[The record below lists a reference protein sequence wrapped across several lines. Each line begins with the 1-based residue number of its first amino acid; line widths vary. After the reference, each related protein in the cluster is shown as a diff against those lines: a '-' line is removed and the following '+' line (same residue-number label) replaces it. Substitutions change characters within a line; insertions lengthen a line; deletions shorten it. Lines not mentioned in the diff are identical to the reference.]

1 MNRHAMNGA
10 GNREAPIDMEEA
22 AELETKERPRQK
34 LPFPPEPETIP
45 GRPETPPAESYATR
59 ADLKGATGME
69 KSKLILLGGGLLLAV
84 LFFVFTAVS
93 GRSPG
98 RRNLTGKRSSQ
109 QTQQPNTNPFQGS
122 VTPLM
127 DAARTPSSDDTG
139 EQVHAGDIER
149 TRSGDGVR
157 NNGAST
163 TGSQKPPASRPTA
176 NSSLGSVPSFS
187 DTQQKWEEPQ
197 PYGTPAPGSA
207 AQLQQKQNT
216 LKEPSLVFV
225 RSPRQNHPESSTTGT
240 TTEDNAPV
248 LDLTP
253 GTRIEAKLET
263 QISSVVQAPVV
274 AVVQY
279 TYALGNKVVVPA
291 GARVYGHL
299 EQANRSGYV
308 SVKFDELE
316 LLDGAR
322 EKIDAVGTDLDLG
335 PIKGKVFGK
344 NTGRNFLVQAASGLG
359 SAAAMLVGNNNSA
372 AFSEND
378 MLRQQVAENMG
389 QAGDSEV
396 MNLAV
401 NSRVVVT
408 VPADTKIY
416 VVFTRY
422 EQTPATLH
430 RVASNNP

>member
-34 LPFPPEPETIP
+34 PPFPPDPETIA
-45 GRPETPPAESYATR
+45 GRPETLLAESYATR
-59 ADLKGATGME
+59 ADLKGAAGME

-98 RRNLTGKRSSQ
+98 RRNLTGKPSSQ

-127 DAARTPSSDDTG
+127 DAVRTPSSENTG
-139 EQVHAGDIER
+139 GQVHAGDIER
-149 TRSGDGVR
+149 TRSI
-157 NNGAST
+157 
-163 TGSQKPPASRPTA
+163 TGSQKPPASRYAA

-197 PYGTPAPGSA
+197 PYGKPAPGSPA
-207 AQLQQKQNT
+207 PLQQQENT

-225 RSPRQNHPESSTTGT
+225 RSPRQNHPESSTAGT
-240 TTEDNAPV
+240 TTENNAPV

-263 QISSVVQAPVV
+263 QISSVVEAPVV

-322 EKIDAVGTDLDLG
+322 EKIDAVGTGLDLG

-389 QAGDSEV
+389 QAGDSEI

-416 VVFTRY
+416 VVFTRH

-430 RVASNNP
+430 RVASNSP

>member
-10 GNREAPIDMEEA
+10 GNREAPINVEEA
-22 AELETKERPRQK
+22 TELETKERPRQQP
-34 LPFPPEPETIP
+34 PFPPEPETIA
-45 GRPETPPAESYATR
+45 GHPETPPAESYATR
-59 ADLKGATGME
+59 ADLKGAAGVE

-98 RRNLTGKRSSQ
+98 RRNLTAKQPSQQAQRSS
-109 QTQQPNTNPFQGS
+109 TNPFQGS

-127 DAARTPSSDDTG
+127 DAVRTPSSDNSG
-139 EQVHAGDIER
+139 GQVHAGDIKR
-149 TRSGDGVR
+149 TRS
-157 NNGAST
+157 T
-163 TGSQKPPASRPTA
+163 TGNQKPLASRPTA

-197 PYGTPAPGSA
+197 PYGTPAPGSPA
-207 AQLQQKQNT
+207 PLRQQQNA

-225 RSPRQNHPESSTTGT
+225 RSPQPNHPESSTAGT

-263 QISSVVQAPVV
+263 QLSSVVEAPVV

-299 EQANRSGYV
+299 EQANRTGYV
-308 SVKFDELE
+308 SVKFYELE

-322 EKIDAVGTDLDLG
+322 EKIDAVGTGLDLG
-335 PIKGKVFGK
+335 PIQGKVFGK

-389 QAGDSEV
+389 QAGDSEI

-416 VVFTRY
+416 VVFTRH

-430 RVASNNP
+430 RVASNTP

>member
-10 GNREAPIDMEEA
+10 GNREAPINVEEA
-22 AELETKERPRQK
+22 TELETMERPRQK
-34 LPFPPEPETIP
+34 PPFPPEPEIIA

-59 ADLKGATGME
+59 ADLKGAAGME

-93 GRSPG
+93 GRSPT
-98 RRNLTGKRSSQ
+98 RKQTTRKQPSRQAQQSSI
-109 QTQQPNTNPFQGS
+109 NPFHGS

-127 DAARTPSSDDTG
+127 DATRTPSSDNTG
-139 EQVHAGDIER
+139 GQVHAGDIER
-149 TRSGDGVR
+149 TRS
-157 NNGAST
+157 T
-163 TGSQKPPASRPTA
+163 TSSHKPPASRPTA

-187 DTQQKWEEPQ
+187 DTQQKWEEPR
-197 PYGTPAPGSA
+197 PYGTPAPGSP
-207 AQLQQKQNT
+207 AQVQQQQNT

-225 RSPRQNHPESSTTGT
+225 RSPRPNHPESSTAGT
-240 TTEDNAPV
+240 TAEDNAPV

-263 QISSVVQAPVV
+263 QISSVIEAPVV

-308 SVKFDELE
+308 SVKFYELE
-316 LLDGAR
+316 LLDGAQ
-322 EKIDAVGTDLDLG
+322 EKIDAVGTNLDLG
-335 PIKGKVFGK
+335 PIQGKVFGK

-359 SAAAMLVGNNNSA
+359 SAAAMLVGSNNSA

-389 QAGDSEV
+389 QAGDSEI
-396 MNLAV
+396 MNLTV

-416 VVFTRY
+416 VVFTRH

-430 RVASNNP
+430 RVASNSP

>member
-34 LPFPPEPETIP
+34 PPFPPEPETIA

-109 QTQQPNTNPFQGS
+109 QTQQPNSNPFQGS

-127 DAARTPSSDDTG
+127 DATRTPSSDNTG
-139 EQVHAGDIER
+139 GQVHAGDIER
-149 TRSGDGVR
+149 TRS
-157 NNGAST
+157 T
-163 TGSQKPPASRPTA
+163 TGSHKPPASRPTA

-197 PYGTPAPGSA
+197 PYGTPAPGSP
-207 AQLQQKQNT
+207 AQVQQQQNT

-225 RSPRQNHPESSTTGT
+225 RSPRQKHSESSTAGT
-240 TTEDNAPV
+240 TTEDNAPA

-263 QISSVVQAPVV
+263 QISSVVEAPVV

-308 SVKFDELE
+308 SVKFYELE

-322 EKIDAVGTDLDLG
+322 EKIDAVGTGLDLG

-389 QAGDSEV
+389 QAGDSEI

-416 VVFTRY
+416 VVFTRH

-430 RVASNNP
+430 RVASNSP

>member
-10 GNREAPIDMEEA
+10 GNREAPINVEEA
-22 AELETKERPRQK
+22 TELETKEWPRQK
-34 LPFPPEPETIP
+34 PPFPPDAETVA
-45 GRPETPPAESYATR
+45 GRSETPPAESYATR
-59 ADLKGATGME
+59 ADLKGAAGME
-69 KSKLILLGGGLLLAV
+69 KSRLILLGGGLLLAV
-84 LFFVFTAVS
+84 LFFVFTAIS

-98 RRNLTGKRSSQ
+98 RRNLTGKQPSQ
-109 QTQQPNTNPFQGS
+109 PSQQPNSNPFHGS

-127 DAARTPSSDDTG
+127 DATRTPSSDNTG
-139 EQVHAGDIER
+139 GQVHAGDIER
-149 TRSGDGVR
+149 TRS
-157 NNGAST
+157 T
-163 TGSQKPPASRPTA
+163 TSSHKPPASRPAA

-187 DTQQKWEEPQ
+187 DTQQKWEEPR
-197 PYGTPAPGSA
+197 PYGTPAPGSPA
-207 AQLQQKQNT
+207 PLQQQQNT

-225 RSPRQNHPESSTTGT
+225 RSPRQNHPESSTAGT
-240 TTEDNAPV
+240 TTEDSAPA

-308 SVKFDELE
+308 SVKFYELE

-322 EKIDAVGTDLDLG
+322 EKIDAVGTGLDLG

-389 QAGDSEV
+389 QAGDSEI

-416 VVFTRY
+416 VVFTRH

-430 RVASNNP
+430 RVASNSP

>member
-10 GNREAPIDMEEA
+10 GNREAPIDVEEA

-34 LPFPPEPETIP
+34 PPFPPEPETIA
-45 GRPETPPAESYATR
+45 GRSETPPAEGYATR
-59 ADLKGATGME
+59 ADLKGAAGME

-98 RRNLTGKRSSQ
+98 RRNLTGKRSAQ
-109 QTQQPNTNPFQGS
+109 QTQQPNSNPFQGS

-127 DAARTPSSDDTG
+127 DAVRTPSSDNTG
-139 EQVHAGDIER
+139 GQVHAGDIER
-149 TRSGDGVR
+149 TRS
-157 NNGAST
+157 T
-163 TGSQKPPASRPTA
+163 TGGHKPPASRPAA

-197 PYGTPAPGSA
+197 PYGTPAPGSP
-207 AQLQQKQNT
+207 AQPRQQQNT

-225 RSPRQNHPESSTTGT
+225 HSPRPNHPESSTTGT
-240 TTEDNAPV
+240 TTEDNAPA

-308 SVKFDELE
+308 SVKFYELE

-322 EKIDAVGTDLDLG
+322 EKIDAVGTGLDLG
-335 PIKGKVFGK
+335 PIQGKVFGK

-378 MLRQQVAENMG
+378 MLRQQVAQNMG
-389 QAGDSEV
+389 QAGDSEI

-416 VVFTRY
+416 VVFTRH

-430 RVASNNP
+430 RIASNSP

>member
-34 LPFPPEPETIP
+34 PPFPPDPETIA
-45 GRPETPPAESYATR
+45 GRPETLLAESYATR
-59 ADLKGATGME
+59 ADLKGAAGME

-98 RRNLTGKRSSQ
+98 RRNLTGKPSSQ

-127 DAARTPSSDDTG
+127 DAVRTPSSENTG
-139 EQVHAGDIER
+139 GQVHAGDIER
-149 TRSGDGVR
+149 TRSI
-157 NNGAST
+157 
-163 TGSQKPPASRPTA
+163 TGSQKPPASRYAA

-197 PYGTPAPGSA
+197 PYGKPAPGSPA
-207 AQLQQKQNT
+207 PLQQQENT

-225 RSPRQNHPESSTTGT
+225 RSPRQNYPESSTTGT
-240 TTEDNAPV
+240 TIEDNTPV

-263 QISSVVQAPVV
+263 QISSVVEAPVV

-308 SVKFDELE
+308 SVKFYEIE

-378 MLRQQVAENMG
+378 MLRQQVAQNMG

-416 VVFTRY
+416 VVFTRH

-430 RVASNNP
+430 RVASKSP

>member
-10 GNREAPIDMEEA
+10 GNREVPIDMEEA

-34 LPFPPEPETIP
+34 PPFPPELETIA

-59 ADLKGATGME
+59 ADLKGAAGME
-69 KSKLILLGGGLLLAV
+69 KNKLILLGGALLVAV

-98 RRNLTGKRSSQ
+98 RRDLTGKQPSQ
-109 QTQQPNTNPFQGS
+109 QSQQPNSNPFHGS

-127 DAARTPSSDDTG
+127 DAAPTPSSDNTSG
-139 EQVHAGDIER
+139 QIHAGDIER
-149 TRSGDGVR
+149 TRS
-157 NNGAST
+157 T
-163 TGSQKPPASRPTA
+163 TSSHKPPASRPA
-176 NSSLGSVPSFS
+176 VNNSLGSVPSFS
-187 DTQQKWEEPQ
+187 DTQQKWEEPR
-197 PYGTPAPGSA
+197 PYGAPAPGSP
-207 AQLQQKQNT
+207 AQVQQQQNT

-225 RSPRQNHPESSTTGT
+225 RSPRQNHPESSTAGT
-240 TTEDNAPV
+240 TTEDDAPA
-248 LDLTP
+248 LNLTP

-263 QISSVVQAPVV
+263 QISSVVEAPVV

-308 SVKFDELE
+308 SVKFYELD

-396 MNLAV
+396 MNLAA

-416 VVFTRY
+416 VVFTRH

-430 RVASNNP
+430 RVASNSP

>member
-1 MNRHAMNGA
+1 MNHHAMNGA
-10 GNREAPIDMEEA
+10 GNREAPINVEEA
-22 AELETKERPRQK
+22 TEWETKERPRQQP
-34 LPFPPEPETIP
+34 PFPPDPETIA
-45 GRPETPPAESYATR
+45 GRPEAAPAESYATR
-59 ADLKGATGME
+59 TDLKGAAGME
-69 KSKLILLGGGLLLAV
+69 KNKLILLGGGLLLAV

-98 RRNLTGKRSSQ
+98 RRDLTGKRPSQ
-109 QTQQPNTNPFQGS
+109 QPQQPNFNPFHGS

-127 DAARTPSSDDTG
+127 DAAPTPSSDNTG
-139 EQVHAGDIER
+139 GQIHAGDIER
-149 TRSGDGVR
+149 TRS
-157 NNGAST
+157 T
-163 TGSQKPPASRPTA
+163 TSSHKPPASRPAA

-187 DTQQKWEEPQ
+187 DTQQKWEEPR
-197 PYGTPAPGSA
+197 PYGTPAPGSPA
-207 AQLQQKQNT
+207 PVQQQQNA

-225 RSPRQNHPESSTTGT
+225 RSPRQNHPESSTAGT
-240 TTEDNAPV
+240 TTADDAPA

-263 QISSVVQAPVV
+263 QISSVVEAPVV

-299 EQANRSGYV
+299 EQANRTGYV
-308 SVKFDELE
+308 SVKFYELE

-335 PIKGKVFGK
+335 PIRGKVFGK

-389 QAGDSEV
+389 QAGDSEI

-416 VVFTRY
+416 VVFTRH

-430 RVASNNP
+430 RVASNSP

>member
-34 LPFPPEPETIP
+34 PPFPPEPETIA

-59 ADLKGATGME
+59 ADLKGAAGME
-69 KSKLILLGGGLLLAV
+69 KSKLILLAGGLLLAV

-98 RRNLTGKRSSQ
+98 RRDRTGKRSSQ

-127 DAARTPSSDDTG
+127 DAARTPSSDNTG
-139 EQVHAGDIER
+139 EQIHAGDIER
-149 TRSGDGVR
+149 TRS
-157 NNGAST
+157 T
-163 TGSQKPPASRPTA
+163 TGSHKPPASRPAA

-197 PYGTPAPGSA
+197 PYGTPAPGSPG
-207 AQLQQKQNT
+207 QPRQQQNT

-225 RSPRQNHPESSTTGT
+225 RSPRPNHPESSTAGT
-240 TTEDNAPV
+240 TTEDNAPA

-263 QISSVVQAPVV
+263 QISSVVEAPVV

-299 EQANRSGYV
+299 EQANRTGYV
-308 SVKFDELE
+308 SVKFYELE

-322 EKIDAVGTDLDLG
+322 EKIDAVGTGLDLG

-389 QAGDSEV
+389 QAGDSEI

-416 VVFTRY
+416 VVFTRH

-430 RVASNNP
+430 RIASNSP

>member
-1 MNRHAMNGA
+1 MNGA
-10 GNREAPIDMEEA
+10 GNREVPIDMEEA

-34 LPFPPEPETIP
+34 PPFPPELETIA

-59 ADLKGATGME
+59 ADLKGAAGME

-98 RRNLTGKRSSQ
+98 RRNLTAKRSSQ

-127 DAARTPSSDDTG
+127 DAARTPSSDNTG

-197 PYGTPAPGSA
+197 PYGKPAPGSA
-207 AQLQQKQNT
+207 AQVQQQQNT

-225 RSPRQNHPESSTTGT
+225 RSPRPNRPESSTAGT

-263 QISSVVQAPVV
+263 QISSVVEAPVV

-308 SVKFDELE
+308 SVKFYELD

-396 MNLAV
+396 MNLAA

-416 VVFTRY
+416 VVFTRH

-430 RVASNNP
+430 RVASNSP

>member
-10 GNREAPIDMEEA
+10 GNREAPINVEEA
-22 AELETKERPRQK
+22 AELETRERPRQQP
-34 LPFPPEPETIP
+34 PFPPVPETVAA
-45 GRPETPPAESYATR
+45 RPETPPAAGYATR
-59 ADLKGATGME
+59 ADLKGAVGME
-69 KSKLILLGGGLLLAV
+69 KNKLILLGGGLLLAV

-98 RRNLTGKRSSQ
+98 RRDLTGKRSSQ
-109 QTQQPNTNPFQGS
+109 QTQQPSTNPFHGS

-127 DAARTPSSDDTG
+127 DAAPTPSSDNTG
-139 EQVHAGDIER
+139 GQIQAGDIER
-149 TRSGDGVR
+149 TRS
-157 NNGAST
+157 T
-163 TGSQKPPASRPTA
+163 TGRQKPPASRPAA
-176 NSSLGSVPSFS
+176 NNSLGSVPSFS
-187 DTQQKWEEPQ
+187 DTQQKWEEPR
-197 PYGTPAPGSA
+197 PYGTPAPGSP
-207 AQLQQKQNT
+207 AQVQQQQNT

-225 RSPRQNHPESSTTGT
+225 RSPRQNHPESSTAGT
-240 TTEDNAPV
+240 TTVDNAPA

-263 QISSVVQAPVV
+263 QISSVVEAPVV

-308 SVKFDELE
+308 SVKFYELE

-359 SAAAMLVGNNNSA
+359 SAAAMLVDNNNSA

-378 MLRQQVAENMG
+378 MLRQQVAQNMG

-416 VVFTRY
+416 VVFTRH

-430 RVASNNP
+430 RVASNSP

>member
-10 GNREAPIDMEEA
+10 GNREAPINVEEA
-22 AELETKERPRQK
+22 TELETKEWPREK
-34 LPFPPEPETIP
+34 PPFPAEPETIA
-45 GRPETPPAESYATR
+45 GRPETPPAAGHATR
-59 ADLKGATGME
+59 ADLKGAAGME

-93 GRSPG
+93 GRSPDK
-98 RRNLTGKRSSQ
+98 RSLTGKQPPQQSQ
-109 QTQQPNTNPFQGS
+109 QSNANLFHGS

-127 DAARTPSSDDTG
+127 DATRTPSSDNTG
-139 EQVHAGDIER
+139 GQVHAGDIER
-149 TRSGDGVR
+149 TRS
-157 NNGAST
+157 T
-163 TGSQKPPASRPTA
+163 TGSPKPPASRPAA

-187 DTQQKWEEPQ
+187 DTQQKWEEPR
-197 PYGTPAPGSA
+197 PYGTPAPGSP
-207 AQLQQKQNT
+207 AQVQQQQNT

-225 RSPRQNHPESSTTGT
+225 RSPRQNHPETSTAGT
-240 TTEDNAPV
+240 TTADDAPA

-263 QISSVVQAPVV
+263 QISSVVEAPVV

-308 SVKFDELE
+308 SVKFYELE

-389 QAGDSEV
+389 QAGDSEI

-416 VVFTRY
+416 VVFTRH

-430 RVASNNP
+430 RVASNGP

>member
-34 LPFPPEPETIP
+34 PPFPPDPETIA
-45 GRPETPPAESYATR
+45 GRPETLLAESYATR
-59 ADLKGATGME
+59 ADLKGAAGME

-98 RRNLTGKRSSQ
+98 RRNLTGKPSSQ

-127 DAARTPSSDDTG
+127 DAVRTPSSENTG
-139 EQVHAGDIER
+139 GQVHAGDIER
-149 TRSGDGVR
+149 TRSI
-157 NNGAST
+157 
-163 TGSQKPPASRPTA
+163 TGSQKPPASRYAA

-197 PYGTPAPGSA
+197 PYGKPAPGSPA
-207 AQLQQKQNT
+207 PLQQQENT

-225 RSPRQNHPESSTTGT
+225 RSPRQNHPESSTAGT
-240 TTEDNAPV
+240 TTENNAPV

-263 QISSVVQAPVV
+263 QISSVVEAPVV

-308 SVKFDELE
+308 SVKFYELE

-322 EKIDAVGTDLDLG
+322 EKIDAVGTGLDLG

-389 QAGDSEV
+389 QAGDSEI

-416 VVFTRY
+416 VVFTRH

-430 RVASNNP
+430 RVASNSP

>member
-10 GNREAPIDMEEA
+10 GNREEPINVEEA
-22 AELETKERPRQK
+22 AELETKERPRK
-34 LPFPPEPETIP
+34 KPPFPPEPETIA
-45 GRPETPPAESYATR
+45 GRPETPPDESYATR
-59 ADLKGATGME
+59 AELKGAAGME

-84 LFFVFTAVS
+84 LFFVFTAIS

-98 RRNLTGKRSSQ
+98 RKDLTGKQPSRQS
-109 QTQQPNTNPFQGS
+109 QQPNSDPFHGS

-127 DAARTPSSDDTG
+127 AAAPTPSSDNTG
-139 EQVHAGDIER
+139 GQVHAGDIER
-149 TRSGDGVR
+149 TRS
-157 NNGAST
+157 T
-163 TGSQKPPASRPTA
+163 TSSHKPSASRPTA

-187 DTQQKWEEPQ
+187 DTQQKWEEPR
-197 PYGTPAPGSA
+197 PYGTPAPGSS
-207 AQLQQKQNT
+207 AQAQQQQNT

-225 RSPRQNHPESSTTGT
+225 RSPRQNHPESSTAGT
-240 TTEDNAPV
+240 TTADNAPA

-263 QISSVVQAPVV
+263 QISSVVEAPVV

-299 EQANRSGYV
+299 EQANRTGYV
-308 SVKFDELE
+308 SVKFYELE

-372 AFSEND
+372 AFSESD

-416 VVFTRY
+416 VVFTRH

-430 RVASNNP
+430 RVASNSP

>member
-10 GNREAPIDMEEA
+10 GNRETPVDVEEA
-22 AELETKERPRQK
+22 TELETKERPRQK
-34 LPFPPEPETIP
+34 PPFPPEPEIIA
-45 GRPETPPAESYATR
+45 GRPETLPAESYATR
-59 ADLKGATGME
+59 ADLKGAAGME
-69 KSKLILLGGGLLLAV
+69 KNKLILLGGGLLLAV

-98 RRNLTGKRSSQ
+98 RRNLTGKQPSRQAQQSS
-109 QTQQPNTNPFQGS
+109 TNPFQGS

-127 DAARTPSSDDTG
+127 DAARTPSSDNTG
-139 EQVHAGDIER
+139 GQVNAGDIER
-149 TRSGDGVR
+149 TR
-157 NNGAST
+157 ST

-207 AQLQQKQNT
+207 AQLQQQQNT

-225 RSPRQNHPESSTTGT
+225 RSPRQNHPESSTAGT
-240 TTEDNAPV
+240 TIEDNAPA

-263 QISSVVQAPVV
+263 QISNVVEAPVV
-274 AVVQY
+274 AVIQY

-389 QAGDSEV
+389 QAGDSEI

-416 VVFTRY
+416 VVFTRH

-430 RVASNNP
+430 RVASNSP